1 MIYLLLAAA
10 GFALFVWAG
19 RRARPMLA
27 RPEWRIAA
35 GTLSALVL
43 AAGGFAAARGAWPA
57 GLGLG
62 ALGLVMA
69 LTARRGA
76 LPGQRADDAS
86 LAEAREIL
94 GVAAGATR
102 AEIQAAYGR
111 LIRAVHPDVGGTS
124 GLAAR
129 LNAARDALL
138 KK

>member
-1 MIYLLLAAA
+1 MIYLLLGVA

-19 RRARPMLA
+19 RHARPVLA
-27 RPEWRIAA
+27 KPEWRIAA

-43 AAGGFAAARGAWPA
+43 AGAGFAAVRGGWMA

-62 ALGLVMA
+62 AVGVALA

-76 LPGQRADDAS
+76 LPAPTADDAG
-86 LAEAREIL
+86 LIEAREIL
-94 GVAAGATR
+94 GVAANATK

-111 LIRAVHPDVGGTS
+111 LIRAVHPDAGGTS